1 MTKKIFR
8 TTLSASL
15 GIVLVTI
22 LMIMGFL
29 YNYFNRIQRE
39 QLRTQT
45 ALASQGISFEG
56 KDYFENLKTS
66 NVRITWVDNKGQV
79 LYDTQSDAKHMKNHA
94 NRQEIKEAIKSGY
107 GESTR
112 WSATLTEKSI
122 YAAQRLNNG
131 TIVRLSVAQQTIFYL
146 LLGMMSPLAI
156 IILLAI
162 ILSVLIARYIAKKV
176 SEPLNNIDLDHPLS
190 NDSYEEITPLLRR
203 LDSHQAKIQHQK
215 LLLQKRQ
222 KEFDT
227 IISKIKEGMILLDD
241 QARIVSINAE
251 ALKLFQINDDWHG
264 RFMMEVSRD
273 LTLKDLIDQG
283 LKGKKKEANI
293 DIENNHY
300 RVLVRPTT
308 DNNRVTGLVVLL
320 FDVTDQLQMEQLQRE
335 FTANVSHELKTPLHV
350 ISGYSELLANQM
362 VPNEEV
368 PQFAAKIHKESERLV
383 KLVEDIINLSHLD
396 EQEKLPQETVNLY
409 DLTQKVLEGLQ
420 AKADK
425 KHIQINFNG
434 EEAILRGNPVL
445 LNSLVYNLCDNAIT
459 YNHEKGQV
467 NVTLKN
473 SPDTITLE
481 VSDTG
486 LGIAEKDKKRIFERF
501 YRVDKSRSKIVGGT
515 GLGLSIVKSALDF
528 HNGSIK
534 VDSHLGQ
541 GTTMTVLLHK
551 QEKLTNKS
559 LDDII

>member
-8 TTLSASL
+8 TTLSATL

-29 YNYFNRIQRE
+29 YNYFNHIQRE

-203 LDSHQAKIQHQK
+203 LDSYQAKIQHQK

-551 QEKLTNKS
+551 Q
-559 LDDII
+559 

>member
-203 LDSHQAKIQHQK
+203 LDSHQSKIQHQK

-335 FTANVSHELKTPLHV
+335 FTANISHELKTPLHV

-445 LNSLVYNLCDNAIT
+445 LNSLVYNLCDNALT

-551 QEKLTNKS
+551 Q
-559 LDDII
+559 

>member
-29 YNYFNRIQRE
+29 YNYFNHIQRE

-79 LYDTQSDAKHMKNHA
+79 LYDIQSDAKHMKNHA

-146 LLGMMSPLAI
+146 LLGMISPLAI

-293 DIENNHY
+293 GIENNHY

-551 QEKLTNKS
+551 Q
-559 LDDII
+559 

>member
-29 YNYFNRIQRE
+29 YNYFNHIQRE

-293 DIENNHY
+293 GIENNHY

-541 GTTMTVLLHK
+541 GTTMTILLHK
-551 QEKLTNKS
+551 Q
-559 LDDII
+559 

>member
-293 DIENNHY
+293 GIENNHY

-528 HNGSIK
+528 DNGSIK

-551 QEKLTNKS
+551 Q
-559 LDDII
+559 

>member
-541 GTTMTVLLHK
+541 GTTITVLLHK
-551 QEKLTNKS
+551 Q
-559 LDDII
+559 

>member
-156 IILLAI
+156 IILVAI

-203 LDSHQAKIQHQK
+203 LDSHQSKIQHQK

-222 KEFDT
+222 KEIDT

-445 LNSLVYNLCDNAIT
+445 LNSLVYNLCDNALT

-551 QEKLTNKS
+551 Q
-559 LDDII
+559 

>member
-29 YNYFNRIQRE
+29 YNYFNHIQRE

-293 DIENNHY
+293 GIENNHY

-473 SPDTITLE
+473 SPDTITLK

-551 QEKLTNKS
+551 Q
-559 LDDII
+559 

>member
-8 TTLSASL
+8 TTLSANL

-29 YNYFNRIQRE
+29 YNYFNHIQRE

-45 ALASQGISFEG
+45 TLASQGISFEG

-293 DIENNHY
+293 GIENNHY

-445 LNSLVYNLCDNAIT
+445 LNSLVYNLCDNALT

-551 QEKLTNKS
+551 Q
-559 LDDII
+559 

>member
-29 YNYFNRIQRE
+29 YNYFNHIQRE

-146 LLGMMSPLAI
+146 LLGMISPLAI

-293 DIENNHY
+293 GIENNHY

-409 DLTQKVLEGLQ
+409 GLTQKVLEGLQ

-551 QEKLTNKS
+551 Q
-559 LDDII
+559 

>member
-8 TTLSASL
+8 TTLSTSL

-29 YNYFNRIQRE
+29 YNYFNHIQRE

-146 LLGMMSPLAI
+146 LLGMISPLAI

-293 DIENNHY
+293 GIENNHY

-551 QEKLTNKS
+551 Q
-559 LDDII
+559 